1 VPGFSQGSARIHPV
15 TQVVIIGG
23 GPGGYEAAL
32 VAAQLGAQVQLVSN
46 DALGGATVLTDCV
59 PSKTLIATAESI
71 TTTSESGELGVRLAG
86 VAANADQVSSDLL
99 QINKRIK
106 SLALAQSADIT
117 TRLLAEKIELI
128 SGEAAISSPG
138 LVTVGEREL
147 KFDVL
152 LIATG
157 ARPRVMPSI
166 KPDGDRVLDWQQL
179 YDLIELPPKLIVIGS
194 GVTGAEFASAYNAIG
209 SDVTLI
215 SSRDRVLPS
224 EDPDAAAALEKVF
237 ARRGMKVIN
246 NARAAEVVNTGTGV
260 QVKLTSGEVISGSHA
275 LVAIGSLP
283 NTENIGLTTIGVKT
297 SSSGYIEVDRVSR
310 TSVRNVYAAGDCTG
324 VLPLASVAAMQ
335 GRIAMYHALGD
346 AVSPLDLQTVSSN
359 VFTDP
364 EIASVG
370 VTQLQVDSGEIP
382 ARTMLLSLA
391 GNARAKM
398 QGQTDGFV
406 KLFSNADSGVILG
419 GVVVARNASE
429 LIYPIAIAVE
439 QRLTTDQLAHT
450 FTVYPS
456 LTGSIAEAA
465 RRLHRVNH
473 GTEQ

>member
-1 VPGFSQGSARIHPV
+1 MTRVL
-15 TQVVIIGG
+15 IIGG

-32 VAAQLGAQVQLVSN
+32 VAAQLGAKVQLVS
-46 DALGGATVLTDCV
+46 DAAMGGATVLTDCV
-59 PSKTLIATAESI
+59 PSKTLIATAEAI
-71 TTTSESGELGVRLAG
+71 TTTSESGELGVVLAG
-86 VAANADQVSSDLL
+86 QTASAEQVSADLV
-99 QINKRIK
+99 QINQRIK

-117 TRLLAEKIELI
+117 TKLKAEEIEIFLGKAQI
-128 SGEAAISSPG
+128 KG
-138 LVTVGEREL
+138 LGVVVAGDTEL
-147 KFDVL
+147 NFDVL

-157 ARPRVMPSI
+157 ARPRVLEKI
-166 KPDGDRVLDWQQL
+166 KPDGERILDWQQL
-179 YDLIELPPKLIVIGS
+179 YDLTELPKKLIVIGS
-194 GVTGAEFASAYNAIG
+194 GVTGAEFASAYNALG
-209 SDVTLI
+209 SEVVLI

-224 EDPDAAAALEKVF
+224 EDPDAATALENVF
-237 ARRGMKVIN
+237 ARRGMEVIN
-246 NARAAEVVNTGTGV
+246 NARAVSVINTGSGV
-260 QVKLTSGEVISGSHA
+260 EIELASGEKISGSHA

-283 NTENIGLTTIGVKT
+283 NTQSIGLETLGVST
-297 SSSGYIEVDRVSR
+297 SASGHIEVDRVSR

-324 VLPLASVAAMQ
+324 ILPLASVAAMQ

-370 VTQLQVDSGEIP
+370 ITQQMVDAGEVA
-382 ARTMLLSLA
+382 ARVLTLSLA

-398 QGQTDGFV
+398 HGQTDGFV
-406 KLFSNADSGVILG
+406 KLFSSPESSRILG

-439 QRLTTDQLAHT
+439 QRLTTDQLANT

-465 RRLHRVNH
+465 RRLHRVNP
-473 GTEQ
+473 GAE

>member
-1 VPGFSQGSARIHPV
+1 M
-15 TQVVIIGG
+15 TEVVIIGG

-32 VAAQLGAQVQLVSN
+32 VAAQLGAQVQLVSD
-46 DALGGATVLTDCV
+46 DAMGGATVLTDCV

-71 TTTSESGELGVRLAG
+71 TTTSESGELGVKLAG
-86 VAANADQVSSDLL
+86 VAATANQVSSDLL
-99 QINKRIK
+99 QINQRIK
-106 SLALAQSADIT
+106 SLALAQSSDIT
-117 TRLLAEKIELI
+117 SRLTAENIKLVAGRAKIA
-128 SGEAAISSPG
+128 GAG
-138 LVTVGEREL
+138 VVQVGENEL

-157 ARPRVMPSI
+157 ARPRVMPEI
-166 KPDGDRVLDWQQL
+166 KPDGDRILDWQQL
-179 YDLIELPPKLIVIGS
+179 YDLTELPPKLIVIGS
-194 GVTGAEFASAYNAIG
+194 GVTGAEFSSAYNALG

-246 NARAAEVVNTGTGV
+246 NARAASVVNTGSGV
-260 QVKLTSGEVISGSHA
+260 EVKLASGEVIVGTHA

-283 NTENIGLTTIGVKT
+283 NTDQLGLETIGVKT
-297 SSSGYIEVDRVSR
+297 TDSGHIEVDRVSR

-324 VLPLASVAAMQ
+324 ILPLASVAAMQ

-370 VTQLQVDSGEIP
+370 VTQRQIDSGEIT
-382 ARTMLLSLA
+382 ARTMSLSLA

-406 KLFSNADSGVILG
+406 KLFSNPDSGVILG

-465 RRLHRVNH
+465 RRLHRVNP
-473 GTEQ
+473 GAEQQ

>member
-1 VPGFSQGSARIHPV
+1 MTRVL
-15 TQVVIIGG
+15 IIGG

-32 VAAQLGAQVQLVSN
+32 VAAQLGATVQLVSR
-46 DALGGATVLTDCV
+46 DQMGGATVLTDCV
-59 PSKTLIATAESI
+59 PSKTLIATAEAI
-71 TTTSESGELGVRLAG
+71 TTTSESGELGVKLTG
-86 VAANADQVSSDLL
+86 KAASADQVSSDLL
-99 QINKRIK
+99 QINQRIK
-106 SLALAQSADIT
+106 SLALAQSSDIT
-117 TRLLAEKIELI
+117 NRLNTEKIEII
-128 SGEAAISSPG
+128 SGTAQIAAPG
-138 LVTVGEREL
+138 KVKVEGKEL
-147 KFDVL
+147 DFDVL

-157 ARPRVMPSI
+157 ARPRVMPEI
-166 KPDGDRVLDWQQL
+166 VPDGNRILDWQQL
-179 YDLIELPPKLIVIGS
+179 YDLTELPSRLIVIGS
-194 GVTGAEFASAYNAIG
+194 GVTGAEFASAYNALG
-209 SDVTLI
+209 SEVVLI
-215 SSRDRVLPS
+215 SSRDRVLPT

-237 ARRGMKVIN
+237 ARRGAAVIN
-246 NARAAEVVNTGTGV
+246 NARAKSVVNTGDGV
-260 QVKLTSGEVISGSHA
+260 EVELASGEKISGSHA

-283 NTENIGLTTIGVKT
+283 NTENLGLEALGVAIT
-297 SSSGYIEVDRVSR
+297 RTGHIEVDRVSR

-324 VLPLASVAAMQ
+324 ILPLASVAAMQ

-370 VTQLQVDSGEIP
+370 VTQRQLDAGEVE
-382 ARTMLLSLA
+382 ARVMTLSLA

-406 KLFSNADSGVILG
+406 KLFCSKNSGAILG

-465 RRLHRVNH
+465 RRLHRVNP
-473 GTEQ
+473 GAE

>member
-1 VPGFSQGSARIHPV
+1 V
-15 TQVVIIGG
+15 TRVLIIGG

-32 VAAQLGAQVQLVSN
+32 VAAQLGAKVQLVS
-46 DALGGATVLTDCV
+46 DAAMGGATVLTDCV
-59 PSKTLIATAESI
+59 PSKTLIATAEAI
-71 TTTSESGELGVRLAG
+71 TTTSESGELGVLLAG
-86 VAANADQVSSDLL
+86 QNANASQVSSDLF
-99 QINKRIK
+99 QINQRIK
-106 SLALAQSADIT
+106 TLALAQSSDIT
-117 TRLLAEKIELI
+117 TKLEAEQIEII
-128 SGEAAISSPG
+128 SGKAEIKAPG
-138 LVTVGEREL
+138 VVLVGTTEL
-147 KFDVL
+147 QFDVL

-157 ARPRVMPSI
+157 ARPRVLESI
-166 KPDGDRVLDWQQL
+166 KPDGERILDWQQL
-179 YDLIELPPKLIVIGS
+179 YDLAELPKKLVVIGS
-194 GVTGAEFASAYNAIG
+194 GVTGAEFASAYNALG
-209 SDVTLI
+209 SDVVLI

-237 ARRGMKVIN
+237 ARRGMQVVN
-246 NARAAEVVNTGTGV
+246 NARAVSVKNTGSGV
-260 QVKLTSGEVISGSHA
+260 EVELASGEKIAGSHA

-283 NTENIGLTTIGVKT
+283 NTENIGLENLEVKT
-297 SSSGYIEVDRVSR
+297 SPSGHIDVDRVSR

-324 VLPLASVAAMQ
+324 ILPLASVAAMQ

-370 VTQLQVDSGEIP
+370 ITQHQVDSGEIP
-382 ARTMLLSLA
+382 ARVMLLSLG

-406 KLFSNADSGVILG
+406 KLFSSPESGRILG

-439 QRLTTDQLAHT
+439 QRLTTNQLANT

-465 RRLHRVNH
+465 RRLHRVNP